1 MKFSSLSRIY
11 TTSRIA
17 KNQIITLSD
26 DIFHYCKSVLRMKI
40 SEEFRLF
47 NSIDG
52 EFKAEIRAINKRDLQ
67 VVIGQKL
74 REVEY
79 QKPLILA
86 MCIIKPDRFTEAL
99 KAAVQQGVTEIIP
112 VISERTQFKNIN
124 QQRLTKCMIESVEQ
138 SEGFLIPVLRL
149 PLDLQEF
156 CNISGV
162 DQIIFANEEESR
174 GVKISSIKKFEENIA
189 VLVGPEGGF
198 SPSEKQKLISNPKII
213 SVSVGNRVLRS
224 EVAAINTVACVN
236 LMRG

>member
-67 VVIGQKL
+67 VFIGQKL
-74 REVEY
+74 REVEH
-79 QKPLILA
+79 QNPLILA

-99 KAAVQQGVTEIIP
+99 KAVVQQGVTEIIP
-112 VISERTQFKNIN
+112 VISVRTQFRSIN
-124 QQRLTKCMIESVEQ
+124 QQRLTKCIIESVEQ
-138 SEGFLIPVLRL
+138 SEGFVIPVLHL
-149 PLDLQEF
+149 PVNLKEF
-156 CNISGV
+156 CNINGV
-162 DQIIFANEEESR
+162 DQIIFANEEESG

-189 VLVGPEGGF
+189 ILVGPEGGF
-198 SPSEKQKLISNPKII
+198 SPSEKEKLISNPKII
-213 SVSVGNRVLRS
+213 SVSLGNRVLRS
-224 EVAAINTVACVN
+224 EVAAINMVACVN
-236 LMRG
+236 LMRE

>member
-67 VVIGQKL
+67 VFIGQKL
-74 REVEY
+74 REVEH
-79 QKPLILA
+79 QNPLILA

-99 KAAVQQGVTEIIP
+99 KAVVQQGVTEIIP
-112 VISERTQFKNIN
+112 VISVRTQFRSIN
-124 QQRLTKCMIESVEQ
+124 QQRLTKCIIESVEQ
-138 SEGFLIPVLRL
+138 SEGFVIPVLRL
-149 PLDLQEF
+149 PVNLKEF
-156 CNISGV
+156 CNINGV
-162 DQIIFANEEESR
+162 DQIIFANEEESG
-174 GVKISSIKKFEENIA
+174 GVKINSIKKFEENIA
-189 VLVGPEGGF
+189 ILVGPEGGF
-198 SPSEKQKLISNPKII
+198 SPSEKEKLISNPKII
-213 SVSVGNRVLRS
+213 SVSLGNRVLRS
-224 EVAAINTVACVN
+224 EVAAINMVAGVN
-236 LMRG
+236 LMRE

>member
-67 VVIGQKL
+67 VFIGQKL
-74 REVEY
+74 REVEH
-79 QKPLILA
+79 QNPLILA

-99 KAAVQQGVTEIIP
+99 KAVVQQGVTEIIP
-112 VISERTQFKNIN
+112 LISERTQFKSIN
-124 QQRLTKCMIESVEQ
+124 QQRLTKCIIESVEQ
-138 SEGFLIPVLRL
+138 SEGFVIPVLRL
-149 PLDLQEF
+149 PVNLKEF
-156 CNISGV
+156 CNINGV
-162 DQIIFANEEESR
+162 DQIIFANEEESG
-174 GVKISSIKKFEENIA
+174 GVKINSIKKFEENIA
-189 VLVGPEGGF
+189 ILVGPEGGF
-198 SPSEKQKLISNPKII
+198 SPSEKEKLISNPKII
-213 SVSVGNRVLRS
+213 SVSLGNRVLRS
-224 EVAAINTVACVN
+224 EVAAINMVACVN
-236 LMRG
+236 LMRE

>member
-67 VVIGQKL
+67 VFIGQKL
-74 REVEY
+74 REVEH
-79 QKPLILA
+79 QNPLILA

-99 KAAVQQGVTEIIP
+99 KAVVQQGVTEIIP
-112 VISERTQFKNIN
+112 VISVRTQFRSIN
-124 QQRLTKCMIESVEQ
+124 QQRLTKCIIESVEQ
-138 SEGFLIPVLRL
+138 SEGFVIPVLRL
-149 PLDLQEF
+149 PVNLKEF
-156 CNISGV
+156 CNINEV
-162 DQIIFANEEESR
+162 DQIIFANEEESG

-189 VLVGPEGGF
+189 ILVGPEGGF
-198 SPSEKQKLISNPKII
+198 SPSEKEKLISNPKII
-213 SVSVGNRVLRS
+213 SVSLGNRVLRS
-224 EVAAINTVACVN
+224 EVAAINMVACVN
-236 LMRG
+236 LMRE

>member
-1 MKFSSLSRIY
+1 
-11 TTSRIA
+11 
-17 KNQIITLSD
+17 
-26 DIFHYCKSVLRMKI
+26 MKI

-52 EFKAEIRAINKRDLQ
+52 EFKAEIIVINKRDLQ

-79 QKPLILA
+79 QKPLVLA

-124 QQRLTKCMIESVEQ
+124 QQRFTKCIIESVEQ

-149 PLDLQEF
+149 PVNLKEF
-156 CNISGV
+156 CNIKGV
-162 DQIIFANEEESR
+162 DQIIFANEEESG

-189 VLVGPEGGF
+189 ILVGSEGGF
-198 SPSEKQKLISNPKII
+198 SPSEKEKLISNPKVI
-213 SVSVGNRVLRS
+213 SVSLGNRVLRS
-224 EVAAINTVACVN
+224 EVATINMVACVN
-236 LMRG
+236 LMRE

>member
-67 VVIGQKL
+67 VFIGQKL
-74 REVEY
+74 REVEH
-79 QKPLILA
+79 QNPLILA

-99 KAAVQQGVTEIIP
+99 KAVVQQGVTEIIP
-112 VISERTQFKNIN
+112 VISVRTQFRSIN
-124 QQRLTKCMIESVEQ
+124 QQRLTKCIIESVEQ
-138 SEGFLIPVLRL
+138 SEGFVIPVLRL
-149 PLDLQEF
+149 PVNLKEF
-156 CNISGV
+156 CNINGV
-162 DQIIFANEEESR
+162 DQIIFANEEESG

-189 VLVGPEGGF
+189 ILVGPEGGF
-198 SPSEKQKLISNPKII
+198 SPSEKEKLISNPKII
-213 SVSVGNRVLRS
+213 SVSLGNRVLRS
-224 EVAAINTVACVN
+224 EVAAINMVACVN
-236 LMRG
+236 LMRE

>member
-52 EFKAEIRAINKRDLQ
+52 EFKAEVRAINKRDLQ
-67 VVIGQKL
+67 VFIGQKL
-74 REVEY
+74 REVEH
-79 QKPLILA
+79 QNLLILA

-99 KAAVQQGVTEIIP
+99 KAVVQQGVTETIP
-112 VISERTQFKNIN
+112 QISERTQFKSIN
-124 QQRLTKCMIESVEQ
+124 QQRLTKCIIESVEQ
-138 SEGFLIPVLRL
+138 SEGFVIPVLRL
-149 PLDLQEF
+149 PVNLKEF
-156 CNISGV
+156 CNINGV
-162 DQIIFANEEESR
+162 DQIIFANEEESG

-189 VLVGPEGGF
+189 ILVGSEGGF
-198 SPSEKQKLISNPKII
+198 SPSEKEKLISNPKVI
-213 SVSVGNRVLRS
+213 SVSLGNRVLRS
-224 EVAAINTVACVN
+224 EVAAINMVACVN
-236 LMRG
+236 LMRE

>member
-26 DIFHYCKSVLRMKI
+26 DIFHYCKAVLRMKI

-67 VVIGQKL
+67 VFIGQKL
-74 REVEY
+74 REVEH
-79 QKPLILA
+79 QNPLILA

-99 KAAVQQGVTEIIP
+99 KAAVQHGVTEIIP
-112 VISERTQFKNIN
+112 VISERTQFRSIN
-124 QQRLTKCMIESVEQ
+124 QQRLTKCIIESVEQ
-138 SEGFLIPVLRL
+138 SEGFVIPVLRL
-149 PLDLQEF
+149 PVNLKEF

-162 DQIIFANEEESR
+162 DQIIFANEEES
-174 GVKISSIKKFEENIA
+174 GEVKISSIKKFEENIA
-189 VLVGPEGGF
+189 ILVGPEGGF
-198 SPSEKQKLISNPKII
+198 SSNEKEKLISNPKII
-213 SVSVGNRVLRS
+213 SVSLGNRVLRS
-224 EVAAINTVACVN
+224 EVAAISIVACVN
-236 LMRG
+236 LIRE

>member
-149 PLDLQEF
+149 PVNLKGF
-156 CNISGV
+156 CNINGV
-162 DQIIFANEEESR
+162 DQIIFANEEESG
-174 GVKISSIKKFEENIA
+174 GVKISFIKKFEENIA
-189 VLVGPEGGF
+189 ILVGPEGGF
-198 SPSEKQKLISNPKII
+198 SPSEKEKLISNLKVI
-213 SVSVGNRVLRS
+213 SVSLGNRVLRS
-224 EVAAINTVACVN
+224 EVATINMVACVN
-236 LMRG
+236 LMRE

>member
-52 EFKAEIRAINKRDLQ
+52 EFKAEVRAINKRDLQ
-67 VVIGQKL
+67 VFIGQKL
-74 REVEY
+74 REVEH
-79 QKPLILA
+79 QNPLILA

-99 KAAVQQGVTEIIP
+99 KAVVQQGVTEIIP
-112 VISERTQFKNIN
+112 VISVRTQFRSIN
-124 QQRLTKCMIESVEQ
+124 QQRLTKCIIESVEQ
-138 SEGFLIPVLRL
+138 SEGFVIPVLRL
-149 PLDLQEF
+149 PVNLKEF
-156 CNISGV
+156 CNINGV
-162 DQIIFANEEESR
+162 DQIIFANEEESG

-189 VLVGPEGGF
+189 ILVGPEGGF
-198 SPSEKQKLISNPKII
+198 SPSEKEKLISNPKII
-213 SVSVGNRVLRS
+213 SVSLGNRVLRS
-224 EVAAINTVACVN
+224 EVAAINMVACVN
-236 LMRG
+236 LMRE

>member
-149 PLDLQEF
+149 PVNLKGF
-156 CNISGV
+156 CNINGV
-162 DQIIFANEEESR
+162 DQIIFANEEESG
-174 GVKISSIKKFEENIA
+174 GVKISFIKKFEENIA
-189 VLVGPEGGF
+189 ILIGPEGGF
-198 SPSEKQKLISNPKII
+198 SPSEKEKLISNPKVI
-213 SVSVGNRVLRS
+213 SVSLGNRVLRS
-224 EVAAINTVACVN
+224 EVATINIVACVN
-236 LMRG
+236 LMRE

>member
-52 EFKAEIRAINKRDLQ
+52 EFKAEIRAINKHDLQ
-67 VVIGQKL
+67 VFIGQKL
-74 REVEY
+74 REVEH
-79 QKPLILA
+79 QNPLILA

-99 KAAVQQGVTEIIP
+99 KAVVQQGVTEIIP
-112 VISERTQFKNIN
+112 VISVRTQFRSIN
-124 QQRLTKCMIESVEQ
+124 QQRLTKCIIESVEQ
-138 SEGFLIPVLRL
+138 SEGFVIPVLRL
-149 PLDLQEF
+149 PVNLKEF
-156 CNISGV
+156 CNINGV
-162 DQIIFANEEESR
+162 DQIIFANEEESG

-189 VLVGPEGGF
+189 ILVGPEGGF
-198 SPSEKQKLISNPKII
+198 SPSEKEKLISNPKII
-213 SVSVGNRVLRS
+213 SVSLGNRVLRS
-224 EVAAINTVACVN
+224 EVAAINMVACVN
-236 LMRG
+236 LMRE

>member
-74 REVEY
+74 REVEH

-86 MCIIKPDRFTEAL
+86 MCIIKPDRFIEAL

-112 VISERTQFKNIN
+112 VISVRTQFKNLN
-124 QQRLTKCMIESVEQ
+124 QQRLIKCIIESVEQ
-138 SEGFLIPVLRL
+138 SEGFLIPLLRV
-149 PLDLQEF
+149 PVDLKEF

-162 DQIIFANEEESR
+162 DQIILANEEENQ
-174 GVKISSIKKFEENIA
+174 GVKISSIKKVEENIA
-189 VLVGPEGGF
+189 ILVGPEGGF
-198 SPSEKQKLISNPKII
+198 SSSEKEKLMNNPKII
-213 SVSVGNRVLRS
+213 SVSLGNRVLRS
-224 EVAAINTVACVN
+224 EVAAISVIACIN
-236 LMRG
+236 LMRE

>member
-67 VVIGQKL
+67 VFIGQKL
-74 REVEY
+74 REVEH
-79 QKPLILA
+79 QNPLILA

-99 KAAVQQGVTEIIP
+99 KAVVQQGVTEIIP
-112 VISERTQFKNIN
+112 VISVRTQFRSIN
-124 QQRLTKCMIESVEQ
+124 QQRLTKCIIESVEQ
-138 SEGFLIPVLRL
+138 SEGFVIPVLRL
-149 PLDLQEF
+149 PVNLKEF
-156 CNISGV
+156 CNINGV
-162 DQIIFANEEESR
+162 DQIIFANEEESG
-174 GVKISSIKKFEENIA
+174 GVKINSIKKFEENIA
-189 VLVGPEGGF
+189 ILVGPEGGF
-198 SPSEKQKLISNPKII
+198 SPSEKEKLISNPKII
-213 SVSVGNRVLRS
+213 SVSLGNRVLRS
-224 EVAAINTVACVN
+224 EVAAINMVACVN
-236 LMRG
+236 LMRE

>member
-52 EFKAEIRAINKRDLQ
+52 EFKAEIIAINKRDLQ

-74 REVEY
+74 REAEH

-124 QQRLTKCMIESVEQ
+124 QQRFTKCIIESVEQ

-149 PLDLQEF
+149 PVDLKEF
-156 CNISGV
+156 GNIRGV
-162 DQIIFANEEESR
+162 DQIIFANEDESH

-189 VLVGPEGGF
+189 ILVGPEGGF
-198 SPSEKQKLISNPKII
+198 SPSEKEKLISNPKVI
-213 SVSVGNRVLRS
+213 SVSLGNRVLRS
-224 EVAAINTVACVN
+224 EVATINMVACVN
-236 LMRG
+236 LMRE

>member
-67 VVIGQKL
+67 VVIGKKL
-74 REVEY
+74 RKVEY

-124 QQRLTKCMIESVEQ
+124 QQRLTKCIIESVEQ

-149 PLDLQEF
+149 PVNLKEF
-156 CNISGV
+156 CNINGV
-162 DQIIFANEEESR
+162 DQIIFANEEESG
-174 GVKISSIKKFEENIA
+174 GVKISFIKKFEENIA
-189 VLVGPEGGF
+189 ILVGPEGGF
-198 SPSEKQKLISNPKII
+198 SPSEKEKLISNPKVI
-213 SVSVGNRVLRS
+213 SVSLGNRVLRS
-224 EVAAINTVACVN
+224 EVATINMVACVN
-236 LMRG
+236 LMRE

>member
-52 EFKAEIRAINKRDLQ
+52 EFKAEVRAINKRDLQ
-67 VVIGQKL
+67 VFIGQKL
-74 REVEY
+74 REVEH
-79 QKPLILA
+79 QNPLILA

-99 KAAVQQGVTEIIP
+99 KAVVQQGVTEIIP
-112 VISERTQFKNIN
+112 VISVRTQFRSIN
-124 QQRLTKCMIESVEQ
+124 QQRLTKCIIESVEQ
-138 SEGFLIPVLRL
+138 SEGFVIPVLRL
-149 PLDLQEF
+149 PVNLKEF
-156 CNISGV
+156 CNINGV
-162 DQIIFANEEESR
+162 DQIIFANEEESG

-189 VLVGPEGGF
+189 ILVGPEGGF
-198 SPSEKQKLISNPKII
+198 SPSEKEKLISNPKII
-213 SVSVGNRVLRS
+213 SVSLGNRVLRS
-224 EVAAINTVACVN
+224 EVAAINMVAGVN
-236 LMRG
+236 LMRE

>member
-67 VVIGQKL
+67 VVIGKKL
-74 REVEY
+74 RKVEY

-99 KAAVQQGVTEIIP
+99 KSAVQQGVTEIIP
-112 VISERTQFKNIN
+112 VISERTQFKNLN
-124 QQRLTKCMIESVEQ
+124 QQRLTKCIIESVEQ
-138 SEGFLIPVLRL
+138 SEGFVVPVLHL
-149 PLDLQEF
+149 PVDLQEF

-162 DQIIFANEEESR
+162 DQIIFANEEENQ

-189 VLVGPEGGF
+189 IFVGPEGGF
-198 SPSEKQKLISNPKII
+198 SPSEKEKLISSPKVI
-213 SVSVGNRVLRS
+213 SVSLGNRVLRS
-224 EVAAINTVACVN
+224 EVAAITMVACVN
-236 LMRG
+236 LMRE

>member
-52 EFKAEIRAINKRDLQ
+52 EFKAKIRTINKRDLQ

-74 REVEY
+74 REVKY

-99 KAAVQQGVTEIIP
+99 KAAVQHGVTEIIP

-124 QQRLTKCMIESVEQ
+124 QQRLTRCMIESVEQ
-138 SEGFLIPVLRL
+138 SEGFVVPVLHL
-149 PLDLQEF
+149 PMNLKELYN
-156 CNISGV
+156 NISGV
-162 DQIIFANEEESR
+162 DQIIFANEEESG
-174 GVKISSIKKFEENIA
+174 GVKISSIKKIEENIA
-189 VLVGPEGGF
+189 ILVGPEGGF
-198 SPSEKQKLISNPKII
+198 SPTEKEKLLSSPKVI
-213 SVSVGNRVLRS
+213 SVSL
-224 EVAAINTVACVN
+224 AITPAFKY
-236 LMRG
+236 

>member
-17 KNQIITLSD
+17 KNQIITLRD
-26 DIFHYCKSVLRMKI
+26 DIFHYCNAVLRMKI

-52 EFKAEIRAINKRDLQ
+52 EFKAEIIAINKRDLQ

-79 QKPLILA
+79 QKPLVLA
-86 MCIIKPDRFTEAL
+86 MCIIKLDRFTEAL

-124 QQRLTKCMIESVEQ
+124 QQRFTKCIIESVEQ

-149 PLDLQEF
+149 PVNLKEF
-156 CNISGV
+156 CNINGA
-162 DQIIFANEEESR
+162 DQIIFANEEESG
-174 GVKISSIKKFEENIA
+174 GVKISSIKNFEENIA
-189 VLVGPEGGF
+189 ILVGPEGGF
-198 SPSEKQKLISNPKII
+198 SPSEKEKLISNPKVI
-213 SVSVGNRVLRS
+213 SVSLGNRVLRS
-224 EVAAINTVACVN
+224 EVATINMVACVN
-236 LMRG
+236 LMRE

>member
-17 KNQIITLSD
+17 KNQIITLRD
-26 DIFHYCKSVLRMKI
+26 DIFHYCNAVLRMKI

-47 NSIDG
+47 SSIDG
-52 EFKAEIRAINKRDLQ
+52 EFKAEIIAINKRDLQ

-79 QKPLILA
+79 QKPLVLA

-124 QQRLTKCMIESVEQ
+124 QQRFTKCIIESVEQ

-149 PLDLQEF
+149 PVNLKEF
-156 CNISGV
+156 CNTNGV
-162 DQIIFANEEESR
+162 DQIIFANEEESG
-174 GVKISSIKKFEENIA
+174 GVKISSIKNFEENIA
-189 VLVGPEGGF
+189 ILVGPEGGF
-198 SPSEKQKLISNPKII
+198 SPSEKEKLISNPKVI
-213 SVSVGNRVLRS
+213 SVSLGNMVLRS
-224 EVAAINTVACVN
+224 EVATINMVACVN
-236 LMRG
+236 LMRE

>member
-67 VVIGQKL
+67 VIIGQKL
-74 REVEY
+74 REVDY

-86 MCIIKPDRFTEAL
+86 MCIIKPDRFIEAL
-99 KAAVQQGVTEIIP
+99 KAVVQQGVTEIIP
-112 VISERTQFKNIN
+112 VISERTQFKSIN
-124 QQRLTKCMIESVEQ
+124 QQRLTKCIIESVEQ
-138 SEGFLIPVLRL
+138 SEGFVIPVLRL
-149 PLDLQEF
+149 PVNLKEF

-162 DQIIFANEEESR
+162 DQIIFANEEES
-174 GVKISSIKKFEENIA
+174 GEVKISSIKKFEENIA
-189 VLVGPEGGF
+189 ILVGPEGGF
-198 SPSEKQKLISNPKII
+198 SSSEKEKLISNPKII
-213 SVSVGNRVLRS
+213 SVSLGNRVLRS
-224 EVAAINTVACVN
+224 EVAAISIVACVN
-236 LMRG
+236 LIRE

>member
-17 KNQIITLSD
+17 KNQIITLRD
-26 DIFHYCKSVLRMKI
+26 DIFHYCNAVLRMKI

-52 EFKAEIRAINKRDLQ
+52 EFKAEIIAINKRDLQ

-79 QKPLILA
+79 QKPLVLA

-112 VISERTQFKNIN
+112 VISERTQCKNIN
-124 QQRLTKCMIESVEQ
+124 QQRFTKCIIESVEQ

-149 PLDLQEF
+149 PFNLKEF
-156 CNISGV
+156 CNINGV
-162 DQIIFANEEESR
+162 DQIIFANEEESG

-189 VLVGPEGGF
+189 ILVGPKGGF
-198 SPSEKQKLISNPKII
+198 SPSEKEKLISNPKVI
-213 SVSVGNRVLRS
+213 SVSLGNRVLRS
-224 EVAAINTVACVN
+224 EVATINMVACVN
-236 LMRG
+236 LMRE

>member
-26 DIFHYCKSVLRMKI
+26 DIFHYCNAVLRMKI

-52 EFKAEIRAINKRDLQ
+52 EFKAEIIAINKRDLQ

-79 QKPLILA
+79 QKPLVLA

-99 KAAVQQGVTEIIP
+99 KAVVQQGVTEIIP
-112 VISERTQFKNIN
+112 LISERTQFKSIN
-124 QQRLTKCMIESVEQ
+124 QQRLTKCIIESVEQ
-138 SEGFLIPVLRL
+138 SEGFVIPVLRL
-149 PLDLQEF
+149 PVNLKEF
-156 CNISGV
+156 WNINGV
-162 DQIIFANEEESR
+162 DQIIFANEEESG
-174 GVKISSIKKFEENIA
+174 GVKINSIKKFEENIA
-189 VLVGPEGGF
+189 ILVGPEGGF
-198 SPSEKQKLISNPKII
+198 SPSEKEKLISNPKII
-213 SVSVGNRVLRS
+213 SVSLGNRVLRS
-224 EVAAINTVACVN
+224 EVAAINMVACVN
-236 LMRG
+236 LMRE

>member
-67 VVIGQKL
+67 VFIGQKL
-74 REVEY
+74 REVEH
-79 QKPLILA
+79 QNPLILA

-99 KAAVQQGVTEIIP
+99 KAVVQQGVTEIIP
-112 VISERTQFKNIN
+112 LISERTQFKSIN
-124 QQRLTKCMIESVEQ
+124 QQRLTKCIIESVEQ
-138 SEGFLIPVLRL
+138 SEGFVIPVLRL
-149 PLDLQEF
+149 PVNLKEF
-156 CNISGV
+156 WNINGV
-162 DQIIFANEEESR
+162 DQIIFANEEESG
-174 GVKISSIKKFEENIA
+174 GVKINSIKKFEENIA
-189 VLVGPEGGF
+189 ILVGPEGGF
-198 SPSEKQKLISNPKII
+198 SPSEKEKLISNPKII
-213 SVSVGNRVLRS
+213 SVSLGNRVLRS
-224 EVAAINTVACVN
+224 EVAAINMVACVN
-236 LMRG
+236 LMRE

>member
-17 KNQIITLSD
+17 KNQIITLRD
-26 DIFHYCKSVLRMKI
+26 DIFHYCNAVLRMKI

-52 EFKAEIRAINKRDLQ
+52 EFKAEIIAINKRDLQ
-67 VVIGQKL
+67 VFIGQKL
-74 REVEY
+74 REVEH
-79 QKPLILA
+79 QNPLILA

-124 QQRLTKCMIESVEQ
+124 QQRFTKCIIESVEQ

-149 PLDLQEF
+149 PVNLKEF
-156 CNISGV
+156 CNINGV
-162 DQIIFANEEESR
+162 DQIIFANEEESG
-174 GVKISSIKKFEENIA
+174 GVKISSIKNFEENIA
-189 VLVGPEGGF
+189 ILVGPEGGF
-198 SPSEKQKLISNPKII
+198 SPSEKEKLISNPKVI
-213 SVSVGNRVLRS
+213 SVSLGNRVLRS
-224 EVAAINTVACVN
+224 EVATINMVACVN
-236 LMRG
+236 LMRE